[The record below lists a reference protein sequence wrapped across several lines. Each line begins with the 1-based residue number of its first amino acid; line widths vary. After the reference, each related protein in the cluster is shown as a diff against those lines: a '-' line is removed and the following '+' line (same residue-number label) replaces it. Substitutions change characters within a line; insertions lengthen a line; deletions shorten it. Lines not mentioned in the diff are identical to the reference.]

1 MKIKTKLLIAF
12 SVATLLP
19 VLVVSSITAYLA
31 SNQAIKSFSQNS
43 EQTLGTVEQSFDQF
57 MSDIKSVVG
66 FIADSAT
73 VTNPDAT
80 LLTTYFEPKGKA
92 PSQIAAQ
99 NGGYE
104 ADVFTMFE
112 AIGKNNSNYVY
123 VYMGDEKG
131 GYAEWP
137 GTYEY
142 AEWHPKQRPWYTKAM
157 EAPGKVILRDAYYWA
172 ADDAVYVSA
181 VRTYKKG
188 SAIGGVVAVD
198 VSIKTLT
205 EMANNTKL
213 GDSGSIMVIEN
224 TGTVLVDALHAD
236 NNFKKISEIEGDA
249 YGKIAQTSS
258 GLISFK
264 LDGEEYYADVYTS
277 PNLKWKFVAL
287 MPAAEIYAG
296 TAELVKTTAIVCV
309 LLLIVFGLVAY
320 FMARSLI
327 TPIESVSNHL
337 RILAEGEGDLTSKIE
352 INTNDETSVLSN
364 WFNQFIESTRKL
376 MLGIKDSSIQID
388 KAAAETSAKASE
400 VAQSATDQLQSI
412 ELISEA
418 GQQMLI
424 ASNEAAESCANSA
437 QFSEKGL
444 ETTIAGKNLLKNSA
458 EGVNRLG
465 ARLKDSNQIITELQK
480 ETTNINQ
487 ILSTIQA
494 IAEQTNLLALNAA
507 IEAARAGEQGRGFAV
522 VADEVRT
529 LAGRTQESTEQI
541 SNILGLLA
549 NRTKQAS
556 ESMVTSLAES
566 ESAISLS
573 DQALQSFEQIE
584 DVVKQMRDMTM
595 QTAASAEEQR
605 AVTEGVNENISAI
618 SEAAHRVSNISG
630 DVAGLCKKQDQ
641 LSKELHSM
649 VVRFRTE

>member
-12 SVATLLP
+12 SIATVLP
-19 VLVVSSITAYLA
+19 VLIVSSITAFLA
-31 SNQAIKSFSQNS
+31 SDQALKTFSQNS
-43 EQTLGTVEQSFDQF
+43 GQTLSAVEKSFDQF

-66 FIADSAT
+66 FMADS
-73 VTNPDAT
+73 DAVADPNAMP
-80 LLTTYFEPKGKA
+80 LTTYHEKQGKA
-92 PSQIAAQ
+92 PSLIAQQ
-99 NGGYE
+99 NGGRE
-104 ADVFTMFE
+104 AEVFNLFE
-112 AIGKNNSNYVY
+112 AIGKNNPNYVY
-123 VYMGDEKG
+123 VYMGDDAD
-131 GYAEWP
+131 GYLEWP

-142 AEWHPKQRPWYTKAM
+142 AEWHPKQRGWYTRAM
-157 EAPGKVILRDAYYWA
+157 ENPGKVALRDAYYWEP
-172 ADDAVYVSA
+172 DDAVYVSA
-181 VRTYKKG
+181 VRTYQKG
-188 SAIGGVVAVD
+188 NAVGGVVAVD

-205 EMANNTKL
+205 EMANKTKL
-213 GDSGSIMVIEN
+213 GTTGSIMVIEN
-224 TGTVLVDALHAD
+224 TGTVLVDALNAD
-236 NNFKKISEIEGDA
+236 NNFKKISNLTGDA
-249 YGKIAQTSS
+249 YQKIAQTSS
-258 GLISFK
+258 GLIDFS
-264 LDGEEYYADVYTS
+264 LNGVDYYANVFTS
-277 PNLKWKFVAL
+277 PNLKWKFVGL
-287 MPAAEIYAG
+287 MPASEIYAS
-296 TAELVKTTAIVCV
+296 TMELIKTTGIVCI
-309 LLLIVFGLVAY
+309 LLLLVFAVVAY
-320 FMARSLI
+320 MMAKSLI
-327 TPIESVSNHL
+327 TPIESVSSHL
-337 RILAEGEGDLTSKIE
+337 RVLAEGEGDLTSKID
-352 INTNDETSVLSN
+352 IQTNDETGTLSN
-364 WFNQFIESTRKL
+364 WFNQFIESTRAL
-376 MLGIKDSSIQID
+376 ILGIKKSSMQID
-388 KAAAETSAKASE
+388 KIAAETSSKASD
-400 VAQSATDQLQSI
+400 VAQAATKQLQSI

-465 ARLKDSNQIITELQK
+465 SRLKESNQIITELQK

-549 NRTKQAS
+549 SRTKQAS
-556 ESMVTSLAES
+556 DSMVTSLAES
-566 ESAISLS
+566 ESAMSLS
-573 DQALQSFEQIE
+573 DQALNSFEQIE
-584 DVVKQMRDMTM
+584 EVVKQMRDMTM

-605 AVTEGVNENISAI
+605 AVTEGVNANINAI
-618 SEAAHRVSNISG
+618 SESAHRVSGISG
-630 DVAGLCKKQDQ
+630 DVAELCRKQDL

>member
-12 SVATLLP
+12 SIATVLP
-19 VLVVSSITAYLA
+19 VLIVSSITAFLA
-31 SNQAIKSFSQNS
+31 SDQALKTFSQNS
-43 EQTLGTVEQSFDQF
+43 GQTLSAVEKSFDQF

-66 FIADSAT
+66 FMADS
-73 VTNPDAT
+73 DAVADPNAMP
-80 LLTTYFEPKGKA
+80 LTTYHEKQGKA
-92 PSQIAAQ
+92 PSLIAQQ
-99 NGGYE
+99 NGGRE
-104 ADVFTMFE
+104 AEVFNLFE
-112 AIGKNNSNYVY
+112 AIGKNNPNYVY
-123 VYMGDEKG
+123 VYMGDDAD
-131 GYAEWP
+131 GYLEWP

-142 AEWHPKQRPWYTKAM
+142 AEWHPKQRGWYTRAM
-157 EAPGKVILRDAYYWA
+157 ENPGKVALRDAYYWEP
-172 ADDAVYVSA
+172 DDAVYVSA
-181 VRTYKKG
+181 VRTYQRG
-188 SAIGGVVAVD
+188 NAVGGVVAVD

-205 EMANNTKL
+205 EMANKTKL
-213 GDSGSIMVIEN
+213 GTTGSIMVIEN
-224 TGTVLVDALHAD
+224 TGTVLVDALNAD
-236 NNFKKISEIEGDA
+236 NNFKKISDLTGDA
-249 YGKIAQTSS
+249 YQKIAQTPS
-258 GLISFK
+258 GLIDFS
-264 LDGEEYYADVYTS
+264 LNGVDYYANVFTS
-277 PNLKWKFVAL
+277 PNLKWKFVGL
-287 MPAAEIYAG
+287 MPASEIYAS
-296 TAELVKTTAIVCV
+296 TMELIKTTAIVCI
-309 LLLIVFGLVAY
+309 LLLLVFAVVAY
-320 FMARSLI
+320 MMAKSLI
-327 TPIESVSNHL
+327 TPIESVSSHL
-337 RILAEGEGDLTSKIE
+337 RVLAEGEGDLTSKID
-352 INTNDETSVLSN
+352 IQTNDETGTLSN
-364 WFNQFIESTRKL
+364 WFNQFIESTRAL
-376 MLGIKDSSIQID
+376 ILGIKKSSMQID
-388 KAAAETSAKASE
+388 KIAAETSSKASD
-400 VAQSATDQLQSI
+400 VAQAATKQLQSI

-465 ARLKDSNQIITELQK
+465 SRLKESNQIITELQK

-549 NRTKQAS
+549 SRTKQAS
-556 ESMVTSLAES
+556 DSMVTSLAES
-566 ESAISLS
+566 ESAMSLS
-573 DQALQSFEQIE
+573 DQALNSFEQIE
-584 DVVKQMRDMTM
+584 EVVKQMRDMTM

-605 AVTEGVNENISAI
+605 AVTEGVNANINAI
-618 SEAAHRVSNISG
+618 SESAHRVSGISG
-630 DVAGLCKKQDQ
+630 DVAELCRKQDL

>member
-12 SVATLLP
+12 SIATVLP

-31 SNQAIKSFSQNS
+31 SNQALKSFSQNS
-43 EQTLGTVEQSFDQF
+43 EQTLGAVEQSFDQF

-66 FIADSAT
+66 FIADSAVIT
-73 VTNPDAT
+73 DPDAKP
-80 LLTTYFEPKGKA
+80 LTTYFEAQGKA
-92 PSQIAAQ
+92 PSKIAEQ
-99 NGGYE
+99 NGGHE
-104 ADVFTMFE
+104 ADVFNMFE
-112 AIGKNNSNYVY
+112 AIAKNNSNYVY
-123 VYMGDEKG
+123 VYMGDESD
-131 GYAEWP
+131 GYVEWP

-142 AEWHPKQRPWYTKAM
+142 AEWHPKQRAWYTRAI
-157 EAPGKVILRDAYYWA
+157 ETPGKVALRDAYYWA

-188 SAIGGVVAVD
+188 NAIGGVVAVD

-213 GDSGSIMVIEN
+213 GNSGSIMVIEN
-224 TGTVLVDALHAD
+224 TGTILVDALHTD
-236 NNFKKISEIEGDA
+236 NNFKKISEVTGDA
-249 YGKIAQTSS
+249 YQKIAQTSS
-258 GLISFK
+258 GLINFK
-264 LDGEEYYADVYTS
+264 LDGADYYADVYTS
-277 PNLKWKFVAL
+277 PNLKWKFVGL
-287 MPAAEIYAG
+287 MPAAEIYSS
-296 TAELVKTTAIVCV
+296 TVELIKTTAIVCI
-309 LLLIVFGLVAY
+309 LLLVVFGLVAY
-320 FMARSLI
+320 FMAKSLI
-327 TPIESVSNHL
+327 TPIESVSDHL
-337 RILAEGEGDLTSKIE
+337 RILAEGEGDLTSKID
-352 INTNDETSVLSN
+352 IKTNDETSVLSN

-376 MLGIKDSSIQID
+376 ILGIKHSGIQID
-388 KAAAETSAKASE
+388 KIAAETSAKASE
-400 VAQSATDQLQSI
+400 VAQSASDQLQSI
-412 ELISEA
+412 ELIAEA

-444 ETTIAGKNLLKNSA
+444 ETTIAGKNLLKSSA

-549 NRTKQAS
+549 SRTKQAS

-566 ESAISLS
+566 ENAISLS
-573 DQALQSFEQIE
+573 DKALISFEQIE
-584 DVVKQMRDMTM
+584 EVVKQMRDMTM

-605 AVTEGVNENISAI
+605 AVTEGVNENIGAI
-618 SEAAHRVSNISG
+618 SDAAHRVSSISV
-630 DVAGLCKKQDQ
+630 DVADLCKKQDQ